1 MKKGMKAMAKKKSMA
16 MKRRAMKKSIIA
28 KGKMG
33 KSSVF
38 RGTKVKTSGG
48 LKKTDLMRNKNGK
61 VVSKKSSAAGKRAY
75 AKIREWTDAVSKA
88 RKALSLRGFVA
99 VNGKTAQGR
108 ALYAKAKSFYSK

>member
-1 MKKGMKAMAKKKSMA
+1 MMKAATAPMKGMR
-16 MKRRAMKKSIIA
+16 RRAMKKSIIA
-28 KGKMG
+28 KGKRG

-61 VVSKKSSAAGKRAY
+61 VVSKKSSAAGKKAY

-108 ALYAKAKSFYSK
+108 